1 MGLDNSNALYL
12 CAKSFNVFSFNI
24 AFLVIGVVLYL
35 GNQSSYSTIIAAE
48 TA

>member
-1 MGLDNSNALYL
+1 MGYDHAIYL

-24 AFLVIGVVLYL
+24 AFLVIGVVLYT
-35 GNQSSYSTIIAAE
+35 GNESSYTTIIAAE